1 MKPKVTLK
9 NVSKKYT
16 LYRKKSDKLLD
27 VFSVNKRS
35 KNFFALKNVSLEV
48 FEGETIGV
56 VGINGSGKSTLSSIL
71 AQIIPPSSGEIIIDG
86 EPSLI
91 AISAGLNNNLS
102 GLENIE
108 LKCLM
113 LGLSKEEIKSLK
125 PEIIEFADIGDF
137 IGQPVKNYSSGMK
150 SRLGFAISV
159 YTQPDLLIVD
169 EALSVGDQT
178 FYDKCLVK
186 INEFKEQGKT
196 IFFISHSI
204 SQISKMADRVMW
216 LHFGELKKFGE
227 AKEVIKEYQEF
238 IKWFNQKSKLEKNE
252 YKKQMLTSQSQ
263 NINKTDLGSRSNKY
277 EKKPNKF
284 SNALFY
290 LQLFIVLFG
299 LFVSGTTLFFDAP
312 LKKLNSYIS
321 FPFASELSSDH
332 DKEKKDPETSSQ
344 EINRKGYIQVEN
356 GVLYEDEKLEVKK
369 EELPFSTEVLV
380 KELIDKE
387 YYRVL
392 YQGEN
397 YFVKADT
404 LTTEVNKKDV
414 SSLSFEEQ
422 LYIFNEPVVS
432 SYSYFTAFFDS
443 SYDEI
448 TSSLKGLTDE
458 KENQKGERYLLYGYD
473 NVTYRLNS
481 DDNSD
486 AIIFSGL
493 NFNQEL
499 IDLLEQKAKLIS
511 KNEELYLVETEQ
523 YNWIYNLENNELM
536 LEKKK
541 STEEGDQID

>member
-9 NVSKKYT
+9 NVSKKYS

-27 VFSVNKRS
+27 VFSANKRS

-71 AQIIPPSSGEIIIDG
+71 AQVIPPSSGEIIIDG
-86 EPSLI
+86 QPSLI

-113 LGLSKEEIKSLK
+113 LGLSKEEIKALK

-137 IGQPVKNYSSGMK
+137 IDQPVKNYSSGMK

-159 YTQPDLLIVD
+159 YTHPDLLIVD

-186 INEFKEQGKT
+186 INEFKAQGKT

-238 IKWFNQKSKLEKNE
+238 IKWFNQKSKIEKKE
-252 YKKQMLTSQSQ
+252 YKQQMLSSQSQ
-263 NINKTDLGSRSNKY
+263 NSDQEGFNNSRSNKY
-277 EKKPNKF
+277 EKKSLSGF
-284 SNALFY
+284 LFY
-290 LQLFIVLFG
+290 LQLMVVMAG
-299 LFVSGTTLFFDAP
+299 LFISGTLLFFEDP
-312 LKKLNSYIS
+312 FKKINNYIS
-321 FPFASELSSDH
+321 IPFVSQLSSDNS
-332 DKEKKDPETSSQ
+332 KEEVLKEPSS
-344 EINRKGYIQVEN
+344 EKIGRTGYIQVEN
-356 GVLYEDEKLEVKK
+356 AVLYKDEKLTDKQIV
-369 EELPFSTEVLV
+369 LPFSTEVFV
-380 KELIDKE
+380 QEFIEED
-387 YYRVL
+387 YYKVL
-392 YQGEN
+392 YESEN
-397 YFVKADT
+397 YYVKADA
-404 LTTEVNKKDV
+404 LTTEIN
-414 SSLSFEEQ
+414 SSELSTLSFEDQ
-422 LYIFNEPVVS
+422 LFVFNEPVVS

-448 TSSLKGLTDE
+448 VNSLRGLTDE
-458 KENQKGERYLLYGYD
+458 EENQDGNRYLVYGYD
-473 NVTYRLNS
+473 NVTYRLNN
-481 DDNSD
+481 DNVSD
-486 AIIFSGL
+486 AIIFNEINL
-493 NFNQEL
+493 DNEAVQ
-499 IDLLEQKAKLIS
+499 LLKEEAKLIS
-511 KNEELYLVETEQ
+511 DSEELYLVETEQ
-523 YNWIYNLENNELM
+523 YNWYYDLEKNELL
-536 LEKKK
+536 LEKKN

>member
-9 NVSKKYT
+9 NVSKKYS

-35 KNFFALKNVSLEV
+35 KNFFALKDVSLEV

-71 AQIIPPSSGEIIIDG
+71 AQVIPPSSGEIIMDG
-86 EPSLI
+86 QPSLI

-113 LGLSKEEIKSLK
+113 LGLSKDEIKALK

-137 IGQPVKNYSSGMK
+137 IEQPVKNYSSGMK

-159 YTQPDLLIVD
+159 YTHPDLLIVD

-178 FYDKCLVK
+178 FYDKCLIK

-238 IKWFNQKSKLEKNE
+238 IKWFNQKSKQEKNE
-252 YKKQMLTSQSQ
+252 YKRQMLSSQSQ
-263 NINKTDLGSRSNKY
+263 NSEKMGLDNSRSNKY
-277 EKKPNKF
+277 EKKPF
-284 SNALFY
+284 SGSLFY
-290 LQLFIVLFG
+290 LQLLIVLVG
-299 LFVSGTTLFFDAP
+299 LFISGTMLFFEDP
-312 LKKLNSYIS
+312 LKKINNYIS
-321 FPFASELSSDH
+321 LPFVSQLSLDNN
-332 DKEKKDPETSSQ
+332 KEKAANEPSS
-344 EINRKGYIQVEN
+344 ENIHRTGYIQVEN
-356 GVLYEDEKLEVKK
+356 GVLYKDDKLKEEQ
-369 EELPFSTEVLV
+369 EELPFSTEVFV
-380 KELIDKE
+380 QELIEDD

-392 YQGEN
+392 YESEN
-397 YFVKADT
+397 YYVKADE
-404 LTTEVNKKDV
+404 LTTEINNNKL
-414 SSLSFEEQ
+414 SSLSFEDQ
-422 LYIFNEPVVS
+422 LFVFNEPVIS

-448 TSSLKGLTDE
+448 VSSLRGLTDE
-458 KENQKGERYLLYGYD
+458 EERQDADRYLVYGYD
-473 NVTYRLNS
+473 NVTYRINS
-481 DDNSD
+481 DNKSD
-486 AIIFSGL
+486 AIIFSEL
-493 NFNQEL
+493 NLDMEAVK
-499 IDLLEQKAKLIS
+499 LLKEEAKLIS
-511 KNEELYLVETEQ
+511 DNQKLYLVETEQ
-523 YNWIYNLENNELM
+523 YNWYYNFEKNELL